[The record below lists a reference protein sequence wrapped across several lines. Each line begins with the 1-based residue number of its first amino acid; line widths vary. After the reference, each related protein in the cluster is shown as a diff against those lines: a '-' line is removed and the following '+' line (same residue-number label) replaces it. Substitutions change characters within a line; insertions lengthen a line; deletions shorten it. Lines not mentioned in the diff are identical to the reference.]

1 MFFFILCIHFFS
13 IFCVKLVLFRIN
25 KNTVFYKNQEI
36 FNILFEAIPE
46 GIIIVDDKQNI
57 VVANS
62 SVEKMFGYNNG
73 ELTNK
78 PADILLPKR
87 YLTTHKNQFHYFTN
101 QINRG
106 KATLGLYLF
115 GLTKNNH
122 EFPLE
127 IGLNPFT
134 IYEKEYHMVLI
145 LDMTIRRETE
155 MKTNSLTVDLTEK
168 VKTGTAELQNTI
180 KQLKEVNRNYKKEL
194 KRRIEIESKIK
205 DALKKEREMN
215 ELKSKFLSLVSH
227 EFKTPLS
234 GILTS
239 AILLEKYKL
248 SNQQEKRDKH
258 LKTITDKVQYLN
270 NVLNDFISLEHIDS
284 SNQNYKFTTFN
295 LSKIINEV
303 VYNAN
308 MLLKSG
314 QRINTSQNTSDFV
327 IHQDEKILELV
338 LNNIMFNAIKYSS
351 ENTEIDLEISKK
363 ANNIIFKITDKGM
376 GIPINDQKFIFNRY
390 FRANNVLN
398 IQGTG
403 IGLNIVKSH
412 LEKLG
417 GTINFKSTE
426 NKGSEFIVELPI
438 KKES

>member
-1 MFFFILCIHFFS
+1 MFH
-13 IFCVKLVLFRIN
+13 
-25 KNTVFYKNQEI
+25 KNQEI

-46 GIIIVDDKQNI
+46 GIIIIDEKQNI
-57 VVANS
+57 VATNS
-62 SVEKMFGYNNG
+62 SVEKMFGYNKG

-78 PADILLPKR
+78 PTNILLPKK

-101 QINRG
+101 QINRE
-106 KATLGLYLF
+106 KNTRGLYLF
-115 GLTKNNH
+115 GLTKNSH

-127 IGLNPFT
+127 IAINPFA
-134 IYEKEYHMVLI
+134 IYEKEYYMALVI
-145 LDMTIRRETE
+145 DMTLRRETE
-155 MKTNSLTVDLTEK
+155 IKIDSLTVDLTEK

-194 KRRIEIESKIK
+194 KRRIEIENKIK
-205 DALKKEREMN
+205 DALKKEREIN

-248 SNQQEKRDKH
+248 SDQQEKRDKH

-270 NVLNDFISLEHIDS
+270 NVLNDFISLEHMDS

-314 QRINTSQNTSDFV
+314 QRINISQNTSDFV

-338 LNNIMFNAIKYSS
+338 LNNIMYNAIKYSP

-363 ANNIIFKITDKGM
+363 TNNIIFKITDKGM
-376 GIPINDQKFIFNRY
+376 GIPINDQKFIFKRY
-390 FRANNVLN
+390 FRAENVLN

-426 NKGSEFIVELPI
+426 NKGSEFIIELPI
-438 KKES
+438 K